1 MFPIID
7 HPWNVSVSDAR
18 EIQNRLKN
26 KLLQIP
32 LAKMPNTI
40 AAVDV
45 SYTKWDQKG
54 YAVLGIYKIVHDN
67 EVDQYALQELLIETC
82 TGTVEFPYV
91 PGYLSFREIPMLL
104 PLFQR
109 IDIDFNLI
117 IADGVGI
124 AHPRGFGLAAHL
136 GLLFNKPSIGCAKSN
151 LIGNYLEPGLEKGEY
166 SNLFIKGRIVGSVL
180 RSKRHCKQLFVSP
193 GHKCTID
200 DARKIV
206 LDLCFNYRLCE
217 PIRRV
222 DAISKQLRK
231 STNTEWSKL

>member
-1 MFPIID
+1 MIPVID
-7 HPWNVSVSDAR
+7 HPWKVSVSDAR
-18 EIQNRLKN
+18 KIQNQLKSQ
-26 KLLQIP
+26 LLHVS
-32 LAKMPNTI
+32 LTEMPGII

-45 SYTKWDQKG
+45 SYTRWDHMG
-54 YAVLGIYKIVHDN
+54 YAVLGIYRVEYDN
-67 EVDQYALQELLIETC
+67 EVRGIRLQELLIETY

-109 IDIDFNLI
+109 IDMDIDLI

-124 AHPRGFGLAAHL
+124 AHPRGFGLASHL
-136 GLLFNKPSIGCAKSN
+136 GLLFDKSSIGCAKSK
-151 LIGNYLEPGLEKGEY
+151 LIGNYQEPGEEKGEY
-166 SNLFIKGRIVGSVL
+166 SDLFIKEQTVGSVL
-180 RSKRHCKQLFVSP
+180 RSKRHCKPLFVSP
-193 GHKCTID
+193 GYKCTID

-206 LDLCFNYRLCE
+206 LDLCFDYRLCE

>member
-1 MFPIID
+1 MIPVID

-18 EIQNRLKN
+18 EIQNQLKSQ
-26 KLLQIP
+26 LLQIP
-32 LAKMPNTI
+32 LGKMPVTI

-67 EVDQYALQELLIETC
+67 EVDQYTLQELLIDTYI
-82 TGTVEFPYV
+82 GTVEFPYI

-109 IDIDFNLI
+109 TNMDIDLI
-117 IADGVGI
+117 IADGAGI
-124 AHPRGFGLAAHL
+124 AHPRGLGLAAHL
-136 GLLFNKPSIGCAKSN
+136 GLLFDKPCIGCAKSK

-166 SNLFIKGRIVGSVL
+166 SDLFIKGLIVGSVL
-180 RSKRHCKQLFVSP
+180 RSKRHCKPLFVSP
-193 GHKCTID
+193 GNKCTID
-200 DARKIV
+200 DARKVV